1 MLYLM
6 KAWKVVA
13 YTYDADVHCVE
24 CAGDRFYV
32 IRSGQVERDEVDLP
46 EDSEGNEVHPVFASQ
61 VEGSMMCGDCEREVL
76 DI

>member
-1 MLYLM
+1 MQYLM

-13 YTYDADVHCVE
+13 YTYEADVHCVE
-24 CAGDRFYV
+24 CAGDRFFV
-32 IRSGQVERDEVDLP
+32 IKHGMVEDDRADLP
-46 EDSEGNEVHPVFASQ
+46 EDSEGNTVQPVFASQ